1 MPEQRRKQMNS
12 ALKLT
17 IAFVCIYALITQ
29 QVVANSWIRRLD
41 EWIYERDILLVTPGK
56 TPTIVILMDDLG
68 LRGITSAILL
78 ITAIL
83 ISRRF
88 KSWRPINLSLLA
100 LLLLNLAVGA
110 SKLLLGR
117 TKPSTGF
124 DLFFTDSGLSYPSGH
139 AANAVLS
146 WGMIAY
152 LIFRYSHKEPFEG
165 LRLTWFVSI
174 ISSLVCLAS
183 LYRNTHWFSDLLGGL
198 FIGSALLVAVIAID
212 RSITSARQPSYGAGR
227 LIT

>member
-1 MPEQRRKQMNS
+1 MNS
-12 ALKLT
+12 ALKLS
-17 IAFVCIYALITQ
+17 IAFVSAYALITQ

-88 KSWRPINLSLLA
+88 KSWRPVNLSLLA
-100 LLLLNLAVGA
+100 LLLLNLVVGA
-110 SKLLLGR
+110 SKLLFGR

-174 ISSLVCLAS
+174 ISTLVCLAS

-212 RSITSARQPSYGAGR
+212 RSITSDRQPS
-227 LIT
+227 

>member
-1 MPEQRRKQMNS
+1 MNS
-12 ALKLT
+12 ALKLS
-17 IAFVCIYALITQ
+17 IAFISTYALITQ

-56 TPTIVILMDDLG
+56 TPTIIILMDDLG

-110 SKLLLGR
+110 SKLLFGR

-212 RSITSARQPSYGAGR
+212 RSITSDRQPS
-227 LIT
+227 

>member
-1 MPEQRRKQMNS
+1 MPEQRRKQKNS
-12 ALKLT
+12 AVKLT
-17 IAFVCIYALITQ
+17 ILLIGIYALITQ

-56 TPTIVILMDDLG
+56 TPTIIILMDDLG

-100 LLLLNLAVGA
+100 LLLLNLVVGA
-110 SKLLLGR
+110 SKLLFGR

-212 RSITSARQPSYGAGR
+212 RSITSDRQPS
-227 LIT
+227 

>member
-1 MPEQRRKQMNS
+1 MPERRRKQKNS
-12 ALKLT
+12 AFKLT
-17 IAFVCIYALITQ
+17 ILFTGIYALITQ
-29 QVVANSWIRRLD
+29 QVLANSWIRRLD

-88 KSWRPINLSLLA
+88 ESWRPINLSLLA
-100 LLLLNLAVGA
+100 LFLLNLTVGA
-110 SKLLLGR
+110 SKLLFGR

-212 RSITSARQPSYGAGR
+212 RSITSDRQPS
-227 LIT
+227 

>member
-1 MPEQRRKQMNS
+1 MPEQRRKQKNS

-17 IAFVCIYALITQ
+17 IAFVSVYALITQ
-29 QVVANSWIRRLD
+29 QVIANSWIRRLD

-56 TPTIVILMDDLG
+56 TPTIVILMDNLG

-88 KSWRPINLSLLA
+88 KSWRPVNLSLLA
-100 LLLLNLAVGA
+100 LFLLNLAVGA
-110 SKLLLGR
+110 SKLLFGR

-212 RSITSARQPSYGAGR
+212 RSITSDRQPS
-227 LIT
+227 